1 MSSPFGTPAPAPAFS
16 GAPAPAPAFSG
27 GRSPRELL
35 TAFYQQYNAA
45 KISDVEKLLAKYQGK
60 EEHMFR
66 QLAKKYNLDPS
77 VFGLPPSPVAPSGFG
92 TPAPSTG
99 FGSSPGGFGS
109 PSVLGG
115 GPVFGGAAPSA
126 SPFGASSGGFGQSA
140 GGFGSSSGTSFS
152 TGPSFGAL
160 AHSPGVGGFGSP
172 SPGVAPFGAPR
183 R

>member
-1 MSSPFGTPAPAPAFS
+1 MTTAGGSSPFGPPAPAFS
-16 GAPAPAPAFSG
+16 

-35 TAFYQQYNAA
+35 TAFYQQYNAS
-45 KISDVEKLLAKYQGK
+45 KISDVDKLLAKYQGK

-77 VFGLPPSPVAPSGFG
+77 VFGLSPSPVAPAGFG
-92 TPAPSTG
+92 SPALSTG
-99 FGSSPGGFGS
+99 FSSPGGFGS

-140 GGFGSSSGTSFS
+140 GGFGSASGTSFS

-160 AHSPGVGGFGSP
+160 AHAPGVGGFGSP
-172 SPGVAPFGAPR
+172 PAGIAPFGAPR